1 MGEHDRAFGRQ
12 GFAEHDAVDAADER
26 QRKRILPL
34 FQRALAEIVGLKAEK
49 VEGDK

>member
-12 GFAEHDAVDAADER
+12 GFAEHDAVEAADES
-26 QRKRILPL
+26 RKRISPL
-34 FQRALAEIVGLKAEK
+34 FQRALAEIVGHKAEK